1 MVSKVDGIHPLPTQV
16 ATQVKS
22 SASIPNLD
30 AVIIGLLK
38 NALDAGAS
46 KISVHVDYPRGSCT
60 VEDDGIGIEP
70 FEFSMDG
77 GLGKPYGNSHVLGH
91 VECY

>member
-1 MVSKVDGIHPLPTQV
+1 MVKGVGGIHPLPTKV
-16 ATQVKS
+16 AAQVKS

-30 AVIIGLLK
+30 AAVIGLLK

-46 KISVHVDYPRGSCT
+46 KIDIHVDYPRGSCT
-60 VEDDGIGIEP
+60 VEDDGTGIEP
-70 FEFSMDG
+70 VECSVDG
-77 GLGKPYGNSHVLGH
+77 GLGKPYGNYFLLSH